1 MVSLSYSTSITM
13 SKQYNQLTV
22 GSEVGGDVG
31 IRVGFFVGIFVGFFV
46 GCHTQMSREKYEIS
60 CTISVKAGSHTYS

>member
-1 MVSLSYSTSITM
+1 M
-13 SKQYNQLTV
+13 SKQYNLLTV

-31 IRVGFFVGIFVGFFV
+31 IRVGFFVGILVGFFV
-46 GCHTQMSREKYEIS
+46 GCHGKNMRYYW

>member
-1 MVSLSYSTSITM
+1 M

-31 IRVGFFVGIFVGFFV
+31 IRVGFFVGILVGFFV
-46 GCHTQMSREKYEIS
+46 GCHIQISRGRNMRYWI
-60 CTISVKAGSHTYS
+60 ISVKAGSHTYS

>member
-1 MVSLSYSTSITM
+1 M

-31 IRVGFFVGIFVGFFV
+31 IRVGFFVGILVGFFV
-46 GCHTQMSREKYEIS
+46 GCYTDKQRKKYEIG
-60 CTISVKAGSHTYS
+60 A